1 MQSAEKYCIIY
12 PNKGKKVE
20 LLIYLD
26 DEEKEKTENNEIS
39 PRKYIF
45 NFNKL
50 IKCFILFIN
59 PKKLYAGKYKCQFI
73 IDDIVICDKNY
84 PYVQYKN
91 ELYNIIEFKS
101 RKGKKYDENLL
112 KTKEREK
119 KNEIKNKIIDNN
131 KNFMKENILLKNVNA
146 TKSYKNNYYEDE
158 EYDDELEDIKEE
170 DDEGRS
176 TTSKDYLKKMNN
188 GSDYDD
194 LDFTEED
201 IINIKKMKGNSII
214 TTDYKKL
221 REDLLDKNA
230 VSKGEKIRK
239 NSFKAFQF
247 NY

>member
-1 MQSAEKYCIIY
+1 MCNTKMNYITYTYISA
-12 PNKGKKVE
+12 
-20 LLIYLD
+20 LYLW
-26 DEEKEKTENNEIS
+26 
-39 PRKYIF
+39 
-45 NFNKL
+45 
-50 IKCFILFIN
+50 IL
-59 PKKLYAGKYKCQFI
+59 
-73 IDDIVICDKNY
+73 
-84 PYVQYKN
+84 

-176 TTSKDYLKKMNN
+176 TTSKEYLKKMNN